1 MTLLYLH
8 TLNHYFTSLGWCH
21 VSHFSVCP
29 ALPKSSVLLSVFQ
42 THFSLFP
49 PCLHICLCQN
59 WKLIHLLQI
68 THSPLALQPLG
79 CSAKTRE
86 LERQSMGEVTASE
99 ERSEAGA
106 SSHPDGQQCNILPI
120 EPLCHCLP
128 QITHKTTQLRR
139 NKLTTDAA
147 KTRCQG
153 KWFHQV

>member
-8 TLNHYFTSLGWCH
+8 TLNHYFKSLGRCH
-21 VSHFSVCP
+21 VSYFSVC
-29 ALPKSSVLLSVFQ
+29 KSSMLLSVPK
-42 THFSLFP
+42 HVFP
-49 PCLHICLCQN
+49 SFPRVSTSVFVKIES
-59 WKLIHLLQI
+59 WFISSRSFI
-68 THSPLALQPLG
+68 PLALQPLG

-86 LERQSMGEVTASE
+86 LEKQRTGEVTASE

-120 EPLCHCLP
+120 QPLCHRPP
-128 QITHKTTQLRR
+128 QIAHKTTQLRR